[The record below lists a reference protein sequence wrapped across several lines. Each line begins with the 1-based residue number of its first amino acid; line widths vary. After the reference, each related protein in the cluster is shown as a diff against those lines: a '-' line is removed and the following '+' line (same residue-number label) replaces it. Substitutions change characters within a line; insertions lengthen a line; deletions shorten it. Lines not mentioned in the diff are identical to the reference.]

1 MPNLKDIR
9 TRIAS
14 VKNTQKITSAMKM
27 VSAAKLRRAQERAEQ
42 ARPYALKMDLV
53 ISSVAGRVQDATH
66 PLLQVNELPSKALVI
81 VVTSNRGLC
90 AGFNANVFRTLARF
104 LREQAAAGVEV
115 HLATVGRKGDVFYRT
130 RDTKVARNYTDVIG
144 NISYAKAKKIAQDAI
159 ENFVAGEYDRVYII
173 YNEFVSAIAYNTN
186 IHQLL
191 PLSLDDLAAAPAADL
206 AASEYIFEPDEDSL
220 LERLL
225 PANIEVQ
232 VLRAL
237 LEAEASEHAARMSAM
252 DSATTNAKE
261 MISALTLQYNRARQ
275 AYITKELVEIV
286 SGAEALKG

>member
-27 VSAAKLRRAQERAEQ
+27 VSAAKLRRAQERAES
-42 ARPYALKMDLV
+42 ARPYALKMDRV
-53 ISSVAGRVQDATH
+53 ISSVASRVQDSTH
-66 PLLQVNELPSKALVI
+66 PLLQTNEIPQKALVI

-90 AGFNANVFRTLARF
+90 AGFNANVFRTMTRF
-104 LREQAAAGVEV
+104 LRDHEV
-115 HLATVGRKGDVFYRT
+115 DGIDVDLATVGRKADVFYRS
-130 RDTKVARNYTDVIG
+130 RDTKVVRNYSDVIDHV
-144 NISYAKAKKIAQDAI
+144 SYAKAKQIARDAMDDFI
-159 ENFVAGEYDRVYII
+159 AGEYDRVYII
-173 YNEFVSAIAYNTN
+173 YNEFVSAIKYNTK
-186 IHQLL
+186 IQQLL
-191 PLSLDDLAAAPAADL
+191 PLSLDDVSAAPAADL
-206 AASEYIFEPDEDSL
+206 GTTEYIFEPSEETL
-220 LERLL
+220 LEQLL
-225 PANIEVQ
+225 PANVEVQ

-237 LEAEASEHAARMSAM
+237 LEAEASEHAARMAAM
-252 DSATTNAKE
+252 DSATTNARE

>member
-90 AGFNANVFRTLARF
+90 AGFNANVFRTMARF

-159 ENFVAGEYDRVYII
+159 ENFVMGEYDRVYII

-191 PLSLDDLAAAPAADL
+191 PLSLDDLAAAPAVAPPAAAAAAAGLDVPRSSSRQRKSSARHAQL
-206 AASEYIFEPDEDSL
+206 ASPYSFASQGARGARGAHRNM
-220 LERLL
+220 RLHGSGSKRL
-225 PANIEVQ
+225 ATAPRWSCAHRVCTRC
-232 VLRAL
+232 VV
-237 LEAEASEHAARMSAM
+237 AM
-252 DSATTNAKE
+252 CP
-261 MISALTLQYNRARQ
+261 Q
-275 AYITKELVEIV
+275 
-286 SGAEALKG
+286 